1 MRRIKMTIGSVTL
14 EAELLK
20 TPTADAIW
28 NALPFTS
35 KANTWGEEVYFS
47 APAHVKREADAREV
61 VQSGEFAFWTEGDSI
76 AIGFGRTPVSRGN
89 EIRLAS
95 PTNLRQDERA
105 KRVGL
110 RLPRARRWETLNS
123 SSRSKRVPRSRSSRS
138 ASFPQQCLRRNFGF
152 RLRPDLCKYRSIY
165 LPVVKYTVNP

>member
-35 KANTWGEEVYFS
+35 KANTWGDEVYFS
-47 APAHVKREADAREV
+47 TPVHLKREADARDV
-61 VQSGEFAFWTEGDSI
+61 VEAGELAFWTEGDAI
-76 AIGFGRTPVSRGN
+76 AIGFGRTPVSRGD

-95 PTNLRQDERA
+95 PTNVWGRTRDD
-105 KRVGL
+105 
-110 RLPRARRWETLNS
+110 ARRLA
-123 SSRSKRVPRSRSSRS
+123 K
-138 ASFPQQCLRRNFGF
+138 
-152 RLRPDLCKYRSIY
+152 
-165 LPVVKYTVNP
+165 VKSGEKIAVARAD